1 MSRPSAT
8 EDVFRAVADP
18 TRRAVLE
25 TLLRFREIPVT
36 ELADRLEVTMP
47 MLSRHLAVL
56 RHAGLVR
63 ERRAGRQRLYSIQP
77 QPLQDLFDWASL
89 FSEFWSERLKGLH
102 DYLDRQTTT
111 MPSHPEASSPPEP
124 GEPDNAT

>member
-18 TRRAVLE
+18 TRRAALE

-36 ELADRLEVTMP
+36 ELADRLGVTLP

-56 RHAGLVR
+56 RAAGLVQ

-77 QPLQDLFDWASL
+77 QPLQDLFDWAAL

-102 DYLDRQTTT
+102 DYLDRQTVAL
-111 MPSHPEASSPPEP
+111 PDDPKASTPAEP
-124 GEPDNAT
+124 GKPNHAT